1 MSTPGRSTQIYAD
14 AVFLDLENHSNHKP
28 PNGNELF
35 EEGPPI
41 DPYDHAYYTL
51 RGDHGE
57 PIAHMPVS

>member
-14 AVFLDLENHSNHKP
+14 AAVLDMEICSNHKP
-28 PNGNELF
+28 LNGNELF
-35 EEGPPI
+35 EEGPMK

-51 RGDHGE
+51 RGNHGG